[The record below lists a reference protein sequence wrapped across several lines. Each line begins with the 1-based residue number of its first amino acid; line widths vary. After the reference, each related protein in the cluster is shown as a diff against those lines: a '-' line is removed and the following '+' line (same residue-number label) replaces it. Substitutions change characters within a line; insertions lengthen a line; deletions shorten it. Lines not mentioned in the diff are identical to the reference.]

1 MQNLTDTIDKSSSW
15 KKALIVLKL
24 KQMFEASRVQ
34 VVSRQKLKCN
44 QENIEVNRV
53 KYNIFSIQIEFFD
66 D

>member
-44 QENIEVNRV
+44 RENIEVNRV
-53 KYNIFSIQIEFFD
+53 KYNIFSIRIEFFD